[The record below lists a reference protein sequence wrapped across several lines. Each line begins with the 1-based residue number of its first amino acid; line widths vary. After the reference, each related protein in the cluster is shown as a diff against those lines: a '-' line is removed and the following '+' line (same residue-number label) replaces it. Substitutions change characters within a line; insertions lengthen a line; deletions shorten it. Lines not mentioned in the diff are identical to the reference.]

1 MALPDLTGQN
11 IQDTYQR
18 ILTVG
23 DGGHMFDG
31 TGSIFVPLSAS
42 VEVTKEISSS
52 HADTASYIDTSNIA
66 QPFNNITASGDISAS
81 GHINTNK
88 ILLNNS
94 TVGDYIEYSNDG
106 FFYKGKGDFHT
117 SLEVGTTLLVN
128 SDITASGN
136 ISSSGN
142 VYANR
147 FGDNFEII
155 DSGNSTTLAID
166 SAGSAGNSGF
176 NLAIDGITKI
186 ALRKLNYSTQFSGN
200 TEFVNAITA
209 SGDISSSG
217 TITGIINGGT
227 F

>member
-42 VEVTKEISSS
+42 VEVTKEVSSS

-66 QPFNNITASGDISAS
+66 QPFNNITSSGAISAS
-81 GHINTNK
+81 GPVTITQLRANGRIYTNYNLSNEHFLRNT
-88 ILLNNS
+88 
-94 TVGDYIEYSNDG
+94 TVSNPMVSAVG
-106 FFYKGKGDFHT
+106 GFHT
-117 SLEVGTTLLVN
+117 N
-128 SDITASGN
+128 
-136 ISSSGN
+136 GN
-142 VYANR
+142 V
-147 FGDNFEII
+147 
-155 DSGNSTTLAID
+155 
-166 SAGSAGNSGF
+166 
-176 NLAIDGITKI
+176 
-186 ALRKLNYSTQFSGN
+186 
-200 TEFVNAITA
+200 TA